1 MFLKRTR
8 SAAGNVVDN
17 LSGKTASDASERA
30 GTLQAESALSAAQI
44 QADSARDAAALQ
56 VQGGQDASALLNP
69 FQNIGQQGLDQS
81 NFLTD
86 PSAQFEFLQSNPLF
100 QNALASGDRNV
111 ERLMASAASRGRLS
125 AGDTIEQV
133 QALGQENLINAGR
146 PLIQDQKQ
154 SIGDLLNFGSTTA
167 SNQGNLLTGQA
178 AAAAG
183 GIANAGQAMAAGQ
196 TNAAAA
202 NAAGLVGGANA
213 RGQGTQNILGLGL
226 QGAAL
231 FSDPRLKQNINK
243 IGNQNGFN
251 IYSWDWNAIAK
262 NIGLTGS
269 CIGVLSNEVKKLMPK
284 AVTMAENGYDQVD
297 YNMIGV
303 EV

>member
-8 SAAGNVVDN
+8 SAAGDIVDN
-17 LSGKTASDASERA
+17 ISGKTA
-30 GTLQAESALSAAQI
+30 G
-44 QADSARDAAALQ
+44 DAAMTAADLQ
-56 VQGGQDASALLNP
+56 VQGGKDASALLDP
-69 FQNIGQQGLDQS
+69 FQGVGQQGLDQS

-86 PSAQFEFLQSNPLF
+86 PNAQFDFLQSNPLF

-133 QALGQENLINAGR
+133 QSLGQENLINAGR

-154 SIGDLLNFGSTTA
+154 SIGDLLNFGATTA

-183 GIANAGQAMAAGQ
+183 GI
-196 TNAAAA
+196 
-202 NAAGLVGGANA
+202 VGEANA
-213 RGQGTQNILGLGL
+213 RGQGANNILNTGL
-226 QGAAL
+226 QAGAL
-231 FSDPRLKQNINK
+231 FSDARLKQNINK

-251 IYSWDWNAIAK
+251 IYSWDWNAIAQGF
-262 NIGLTGS
+262 GLTGS
-269 CIGVLSNEVKKLMPK
+269 STGVLSSEVKEIMPK
-284 AVTMAENGYDQVD
+284 AVSMAENGYDQVD

-303 EV
+303 EA